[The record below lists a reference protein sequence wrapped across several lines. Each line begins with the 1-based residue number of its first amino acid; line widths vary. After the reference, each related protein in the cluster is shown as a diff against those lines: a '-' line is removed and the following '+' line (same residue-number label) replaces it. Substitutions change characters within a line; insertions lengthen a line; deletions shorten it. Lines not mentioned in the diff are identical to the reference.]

1 MSISVRPYPACSG
14 MSSDEEFEL
23 VVEVEEP
30 RAVHNWRRVVHRAE
44 RIRFL
49 RRLWSHLGARL
60 KDFARL
66 PWDCSNGPSGH
77 ERELLGLG

>member
-1 MSISVRPYPACSG
+1 MSISVRPYPVCSG

-30 RAVHNWRRVVHRAE
+30 RAVHNWRRVLRRAE

-49 RRLWSHLGARL
+49 RRLWSELGVRL
-60 KDFARL
+60 RDFARL
-66 PWDCSNGPSGH
+66 PWDYSNGRSG
-77 ERELLGLG
+77 RRR